1 MSKLNIRLLGNP
13 DILLGD
19 NSINSKLSAKSIGII
34 AILICSEH
42 NKLTR
47 EKIAYMLWP
56 ECYETASYNLRY
68 NLWNINKNIPKDEN
82 GQEFLIAD
90 RKYCYINT
98 NYLLDSDVKFLDNV
112 NLEDEKNNLEFLEN
126 VNKQFRGD
134 FIEDYYVKDSDNF
147 NDWVF
152 SQRTK
157 YQKMH
162 LQTLNFLLDIYLKDN
177 NYLPAKNILE
187 KILEMNPYDDESHYK
202 LMDVLVKNNESN
214 LAIFHY
220 KEYETLLREDLNVF
234 PQQKIKDLYSSLID
248 KKQDKDTKENG
259 KNRKSIVIRV
269 NEYSDEK
276 IDYFVM
282 SDLIDKLLLSLKPNV
297 IQNIPQIYLEDV
309 SVIQPGI
316 FQFISNVSAMAQVNE
331 IRLFHSL
338 KNILQHLSN
347 DYSIQI
353 IVYNKNGIDQKS
365 KQFLNFIEAKTNIC
379 INYLDE

>member
-13 DILLGD
+13 DILFGD
-19 NSINSKLSAKSIGII
+19 NSINSKFSTKSMGII
-34 AILICSEH
+34 AILLCSENH
-42 NKLTR
+42 KTTR

-56 ECYETASYNLRY
+56 ECFETASYNLRY
-68 NLWNINKNIPKDEN
+68 NLWNINKNIPKDQN

-98 NYLLDSDVKFLDNV
+98 NYLFNSDVKFLDNV

-162 LQTLNFLLDIYLKDN
+162 LQTLNFLLDIYLKNN
-177 NYLPAKNILE
+177 NYILAKNILE
-187 KILEMNPYDDESHYK
+187 NILEMNPYDDESHYK

-214 LAIFHY
+214 LAIIHY
-220 KEYETLLREDLNVF
+220 KEYETILREDLNVF
-234 PQQKIKDLYSSLID
+234 PQQKTKDLYSSLID
-248 KKQDKDTKENG
+248 KKQDKDLKESV
-259 KNRKSIVIRV
+259 KNKKSIVLRV
-269 NEYSDEK
+269 NEYSDDK

-282 SDLIDKLLLSLKPNV
+282 SDLVDKMLLSLKPNV
-297 IQNIPQIYLEDV
+297 IQNIPKIYLKDV
-309 SVIQPGI
+309 SAVQPGVYQHIDSASAMTQVIQ
-316 FQFISNVSAMAQVNE
+316 
-331 IRLFHSL
+331 IRLFYSL

-353 IVYNKNGIDQKS
+353 IVNNKNAIDQIS
-365 KQFLNFIEAKTNIC
+365 KQFLNFIEAKTSIC
-379 INYLDE
+379 INYLD